1 MKIKN
6 KLQELKN
13 EYPELNLKALVIK
26 NNDLNFAFTLRNY
39 FRVSTIESNDYQGI
53 LYQRI
58 TQERTAQNKYPALV
72 IEMVVDIEE
81 FESSSNRS
89 FYLIKEYGI

>member
-39 FRVSTIESNDYQGI
+39 FGVSTIESNDYQGI

-81 FESSSNRS
+81 FESSSYRS
-89 FYLIKEYGI
+89 FYLIIDFGI

>member
-39 FRVSTIESNDYQGI
+39 FGVSTIESNDYQG
-53 LYQRI
+53 
-58 TQERTAQNKYPALV
+58 
-72 IEMVVDIEE
+72 IEE

>member
-39 FRVSTIESNDYQGI
+39 FGVSTIESNDYQGI
-53 LYQRI
+53 L
-58 TQERTAQNKYPALV
+58 
-72 IEMVVDIEE
+72 
-81 FESSSNRS
+81 
-89 FYLIKEYGI
+89 

>member
-1 MKIKN
+1 MKIKD

-26 NNDLNFAFTLRNY
+26 NNDLNFTFTLRNY
-39 FRVSTIESNDYQGI
+39 FGVSTIESNDYQGI

-81 FESSSNRS
+81 FEESSNRS

>member
-13 EYPELNLKALVIK
+13 AYPELNLKALVIK
-26 NNDLNFAFTLRNY
+26 YNDLNFAYTLRNY
-39 FRVSTIESNDYQGI
+39 FGVSTIESNDYQGI

>member
-39 FRVSTIESNDYQGI
+39 FGVTTIESNDY
-53 LYQRI
+53 
-58 TQERTAQNKYPALV
+58 
-72 IEMVVDIEE
+72 
-81 FESSSNRS
+81 
-89 FYLIKEYGI
+89 

>member
-26 NNDLNFAFTLRNY
+26 NNDLNFAFTLRKY
-39 FRVSTIESNDYQGI
+39 FGVTTIESNDYQGI

-58 TQERTAQNKYPALV
+58 TQERTIQNKYPVLV
-72 IEMVVDIEE
+72 IEMIVDTEE
-81 FESSSNRS
+81 FESSSNRA
-89 FYLIKEYGI
+89 FYLVKEYGI